1 MEGGSIMVEGMIL
14 SISIVVFIVLV
25 TYIIFKIFGDDYD
38 G

>member
-1 MEGGSIMVEGMIL
+1 MVEGMIL